1 MTWSGIFWGIGDFL
15 DWTFQLLQ
23 QNMMGD
29 IVNNIMILGIAFGL
43 LYWLFTQ
50 NKLSK
55 KAANDPNQRK

>member
-29 IVNNIMILGIAFGL
+29 ILNNIFIIGIASGL

-50 NKLSK
+50 KKLSA
-55 KAANDPNQRK
+55 KAANDPNQLK